1 MTINELY
8 DAAKLRVRKRIS
20 DDLDQDVKNAVNT
33 AIADLKRIGVADSW
47 LDTPKD
53 PLIVEAVLS
62 YVKANY
68 SIDTT
73 AYPVLS
79 GIYDMNITKIKGCAK
94 YFSPAPEGGS

>member
-47 LDTPKD
+47 LDTPED
-53 PLIVEAVLS
+53 PLIVEASFHTSRRTIPLTRRP
-62 YVKANY
+62 
-68 SIDTT
+68 ILF
-73 AYPVLS
+73 YP
-79 GIYDMNITKIKGCAK
+79 GFMT
-94 YFSPAPEGGS
+94 